1 MAFIYD
7 LKALALPQ
15 VKFTNRA
22 AYKLLTGVDAPPP
35 NLAEDQKNWVDTA
48 VLATPADYGR
58 RVTYLNVLAQ
68 DSTGATLWI
77 DATNEPDPTRRAFY
91 AQYNIK
97 LVPTFE
103 PLELL
108 ATQVISVNLGL
119 ETAVGGDPAYA
130 AWSNGP
136 LVPFPVRP
144 LDPTEA
150 FYPSP
155 FDPLQVVVMA
165 EYQKQVGPGPSAVS
179 DKLDLVL
186 AAVTAIRTK
195 LGA

>member
-1 MAFIYD
+1 MPFIYD
-7 LKALALPQ
+7 LKTLALPQ
-15 VKFTNRA
+15 IKFTTRA
-22 AYKLLTGVDAPPP
+22 AYKTLTGLDAPPP
-35 NLAEDQKNWVDTA
+35 DLTQDQKNWVDTA
-48 VLATPADYGR
+48 VLASPADYGR

-68 DSTGATLWI
+68 DNTGAILWT

-97 LVPTFE
+97 QVPTFE

-108 ATQVISVNLGL
+108 ATQCVSVNLGL
-119 ETAVGGDPAYA
+119 EIAVGGNPAYA
-130 AWSNGP
+130 AWTNGP
-136 LVPFPVRP
+136 FVPFPVRP

-155 FDPLQVVVMA
+155 FDPYQVVVMA

-179 DKLDLVL
+179 DTLNLVL
-186 AAVTAIRTK
+186 AAVNAIKAK